1 MAILPDFEL
10 PSDPSKTVRL
20 REATVA
26 DAIDFSDINREC
38 EEEAT
43 TLFLDRLQEKEKYS
57 DPRLWTAEDRR
68 FALFMYHL
76 HTTTEKDYV
85 LEWVCD
91 TCTKDPK
98 KPVKH
103 AVAINLADIASE
115 YTPIEGKPVRDV
127 IHEGHAILVHPLLGK
142 DAELL
147 EKSRMNISLLEK
159 SGEPA
164 RKERNQLTFL
174 RLLCCMD
181 IVGLDPD
188 ATPEERRPKVEEFIT
203 KMSISEFLA
212 FRPKILS
219 AMDSLKHGLR
229 STFVDGR
236 IMLES
241 PVVYCPEDTAKERGL
256 RLQFPFRTFEY
267 IPVL

>member
-1 MAILPDFEL
+1 MAILPDFGL
-10 PSDPSKTVRL
+10 PSDPAKTVRL

-43 TLFLDRLQEKEKYS
+43 TLFLERLQEKEKYS

-76 HTTTEKDYV
+76 QTSKDRDYV

-91 TCTKDPK
+91 ACTKDPE
-98 KPVKH
+98 KPVRH
-103 AVAINLADIASE
+103 ATAISLAAMAEE

-127 IHEGHAILVHPLLGK
+127 IHDGHAILVHPLLGK

-147 EKSRMNISLLEK
+147 EKCRMNIALKEK
-159 SGEPA
+159 AGEPA

-174 RLLCCMD
+174 RLLCSID
-181 IVGLDPD
+181 IVALDPD

-203 KMSISEFLA
+203 RMSVSEFLD
-212 FRPKILS
+212 FRPKIMA
-219 AMDSLKHGLR
+219 AMESLRHGLR
-229 STFVDGR
+229 STFDNGR
-236 IMLES
+236 ILLES
-241 PVVYCPEDTAKERGL
+241 PVVYCPEDTARERGL
-256 RLQFPFRTFEY
+256 RLQFPFRAFEY